1 MDYIGTSDPYIMAT
15 ADPKNLISV
24 RNEDQIIKTR
34 YLCRTLNPDWGKD
47 ELHVPI
53 VSNDIE
59 GISRNAHLLLSV
71 WDYDLTNEDDVI
83 GLDAYTLQQDL

>member
-1 MDYIGTSDPYIMAT
+1 MNYT
-15 ADPKNLISV
+15 
-24 RNEDQIIKTR
+24 
-34 YLCRTLNPDWGKD
+34 
-47 ELHVPI
+47 PI

-83 GLDAYTLQQDL
+83 GLTRIPFSEIFEAARKENPTFTINLSMRMAKFAATSRVKSY